1 MMKRSMLAMLLCLAT
16 MTTGAEEKKST
27 AGPGVQPP
35 SAPLP
40 MPGLDRER
48 RIRVYLPPGYATS
61 TKRYPVLYM
70 HDGQNLF
77 DEATGFAGEWGVD
90 ETLDRLAREKGLE
103 LIVVGID
110 NSDKRINELKPWADP
125 KYGAGEADAYLRFVV
140 EVVKPFVDAHYRT
153 RPGRKDTGIM
163 GSSLGGL
170 TSWYAAFVQ
179 TRVFGRYGV
188 FSPSYWIAPQA
199 YEFARSKQLPR
210 DTRMYQSI
218 GGREG
223 GDNEHDETVAAA
235 VRMEAA
241 LRHAQPRLKL
251 RAVVRAEAEH
261 NERAWREEFPAAVL
275 YLFGRD

>member
-1 MMKRSMLAMLLCLAT
+1 MKRAMLSVVLMLVAACA
-16 MTTGAEEKKST
+16 GAEEKRHT
-27 AGPGVQPP
+27 AGPGVQPL
-35 SAPLP
+35 SAPMA
-40 MPGLDRER
+40 MPGLDRQR
-48 RIRVYLPPGYATS
+48 GVRVYLPPGYATS
-61 TKRYPVLYM
+61 TRRYPVLYM

-90 ETLDRLAREKGLE
+90 ETLDRLARERKLE

-110 NSDKRINELKPWADP
+110 NSDQRINELKPWPDP

-153 RPGRKDTGIM
+153 RTKRADTGIM

-170 TSWYAAFVQ
+170 ASWYAAFAYPQ
-179 TRVFGRYGV
+179 VFGRIGV
-188 FSPSYWIAPQA
+188 LSPSYWIAPQA
-199 YEFARSKQLPR
+199 YEFARSKPLPR

-218 GGREG
+218 GDREG

-235 VRMEAA
+235 VRMAA
-241 LRHAQPRLKL
+241 VLRHDQPQLRL
-251 RAVVRAEAEH
+251 RAVTRAGAEH
-261 NERAWREEFPAAVL
+261 NERAWREEFPAAVQ